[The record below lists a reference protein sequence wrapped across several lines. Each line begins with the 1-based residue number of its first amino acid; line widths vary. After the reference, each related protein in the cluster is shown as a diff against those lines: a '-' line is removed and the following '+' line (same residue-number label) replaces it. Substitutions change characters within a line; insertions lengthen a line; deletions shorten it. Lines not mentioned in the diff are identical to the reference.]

1 MLFYLFSF
9 IVKNDNTLVYYSLL
23 YREVRYAENGVN

>member
-9 IVKNDNTLVYYSLL
+9 IVKNDNTLVYSLL